1 MHKIALDNQYECGIM
16 CALTKMSRREA
27 ILLRATIK
35 LIAEKAGTSIG
46 TVDRV
51 IHNRPY
57 VKAEI
62 RERVLQIME
71 EMNYHPHQM
80 ANALAGNTIPRR
92 FMVIQPE
99 WEPYVWGELTE
110 GVSKFREL
118 RRDYNI
124 SVSEY
129 SYGEE
134 DTAGCLR
141 LMDLAI
147 EQKIDGVAMCASD
160 CPEVRKKLHQM
171 AEHHIPV
178 VLFNS
183 DIPHSDRLCY
193 VGENGRHAGR
203 IAAEIISKALRKE
216 DKLLVVYAGPEYA
229 GHIARAEGFKSRM
242 EELNYPQEDCRVVAT
257 HNDYDKTYA
266 AVCHALQ
273 EIPDLACIYMAN
285 LSVPA
290 CVDAIRDCGRAGT
303 VRVLSHD
310 AGTEIRQ
317 YLKEGSVD
325 FTIDQNLGYQSYQ
338 ALDIL
343 YKLVVEYKK
352 PEAEFFYSRSSI
364 LNAVMV

>member
-1 MHKIALDNQYECGIM
+1 M
-16 CALTKMSRREA
+16 
-27 ILLRATIK
+27 RATIK

-62 RERVLQIME
+62 RERVLQVME
-71 EMNYHPHQM
+71 EMDYHPNRM
-80 ANALAGNTIPRR
+80 ASALASGGIHRR
-92 FMVIQPE
+92 LMVIQPE
-99 WEPYVWGELTE
+99 WEPYVWGELAE

-129 SYGEE
+129 AYEE
-134 DTAGCLR
+134 KDTAGCLR
-141 LMDLAI
+141 LMDQAL
-147 EQKIDGVAMCASD
+147 EQKVDGVVLCASD
-160 CPEVRKKLHQM
+160 CPEVRQKLRRL

-183 DIPHSDRLCY
+183 DIPNSDRLCY

-216 DKLLVVYAGPEYA
+216 EKLLVIYAGREYT
-229 GHIARAEGFKSRM
+229 GHIARAEGFQSRM
-242 EELNYPQEDCRVVAT
+242 EELNYPRENCRVIAT

-266 AVCHALQ
+266 AVCQTLQ
-273 EIPDLACIYMAN
+273 DTPDLAYIYMAN

-303 VRVLSHD
+303 VRVLSHE

-317 YLKEGSVD
+317 YLKDGSVD
-325 FTIDQNLGYQSYQ
+325 FTIDQDLFYQSYQ
-338 ALDIL
+338 ALEIL
-343 YKLVVEYKK
+343 YRLVAEYKR
-352 PEAEFFYSRSSI
+352 PEKELFYSKNSI
-364 LNAVMV
+364 LNAELV

>member
-1 MHKIALDNQYECGIM
+1 M
-16 CALTKMSRREA
+16 
-27 ILLRATIK
+27 RATIK

-62 RERVLQIME
+62 RERVLQVME
-71 EMNYHPHQM
+71 EMDYHPNRM
-80 ANALAGNTIPRR
+80 ASALAAGSTPRR

-99 WEPYVWGELTE
+99 WETYVWGELTE

-118 RRDYNI
+118 RRDYHV

-129 SYGEE
+129 CYEE
-134 DTAGCLR
+134 GDAAGCLR
-141 LMDLAI
+141 LMDQAI
-147 EQKIDGVAMCASD
+147 EQKVDGVAMCASD
-160 CPEVRKKLHQM
+160 CPEVRKKLRSM

-183 DIPHSDRLCY
+183 DIPDSDRLCY
-193 VGENGRHAGR
+193 VGENGHRAGR
-203 IAAEIISKALRKE
+203 IAAEIISKTLRKE
-216 DKLLVVYAGPEYA
+216 DKLLVIYAGPEYA
-229 GHIARAEGFKSRM
+229 GHIARAKGFKSRM
-242 EELNYPQEDCRVVAT
+242 EELNYHRENCRVVAT

-266 AVCHALQ
+266 AVCRALQ
-273 EIPDLACIYMAN
+273 EEPELHWVYMAN

-310 AGTEIRQ
+310 AGAEIRQ
-317 YLKEGSVD
+317 YLKEGAVD
-325 FTIDQNLGYQSYQ
+325 FTIDQDLFYQSYQ

-343 YKLVVEYKK
+343 FRLVVEYKR
-352 PEAEFFYSRSSI
+352 PEKELFYSKNTI
-364 LNAVMV
+364 LNAEMI